1 MCIRDRTNTAN
12 NIDNNVIPHP
22 NTIPSGAGVV
32 QGRIYMKLFI
42 PKISTN
48 ALNIHTFKIGAT
60 INGIKNIGFKINGA
74 PNKIGSL
81 TPNNTGTELALPTA
95 LNSLDFAMKANI
107 NVKMCIRDRYYID

>member
-1 MCIRDRTNTAN
+1 
-12 NIDNNVIPHP
+12 
-22 NTIPSGAGVV
+22 
-32 QGRIYMKLFI
+32 MKLFI

-60 INGIKNIGFKINGA
+60 INGIKKIGFKINGA

-81 TPNNTGTELALPTA
+81 TPNNTGIELALPTA

-107 NVKMCIRDRYYID
+107 NVTTRVAPVPPNVATNCWQPGVKMLAACFPAWNNSKLLAMFT

>member
-1 MCIRDRTNTAN
+1 MYNLSSFSLN

-60 INGIKNIGFKINGA
+60 INGRK
-74 PNKIGSL
+74 
-81 TPNNTGTELALPTA
+81 
-95 LNSLDFAMKANI
+95 LDLRSM
-107 NVKMCIRDRYYID
+107 VHQIRLVH